1 MTERREFQPLQAVL
15 ITEAFTAEGVE
26 FLFLGKGGAILLGF
40 PGITQ
45 DVDVFVRRTE
55 QNGRRIVAAMGRLGF
70 PMSDEATSEILRGK
84 DFVQVKTGPFDL
96 DLIFAPDG
104 IGSFEEAS
112 ARRILKDGKFPVASL
127 DDIIASKRAA
137 GREKDKNDLPM
148 LEDFKIAYERL
159 NPRPLRSAWEIDRQK
174 PL

>member
-1 MTERREFQPLQAVL
+1 MSEGREFQPLQAVL
-15 ITEAFTAEGVE
+15 ITEAFVAEGVE

-55 QNGRRIVAAMGRLGF
+55 QNSRRIIAAMSRLGF
-70 PMSDEATSEILRGK
+70 PMSEEATSEILRGK

-104 IGSFEEAS
+104 IESFEQAS

-137 GREKDKNDLPM
+137 GREKDKNDLPL

-159 NPRPLRSAWEIDRQK
+159 HPKPLKNAWEIDRQK